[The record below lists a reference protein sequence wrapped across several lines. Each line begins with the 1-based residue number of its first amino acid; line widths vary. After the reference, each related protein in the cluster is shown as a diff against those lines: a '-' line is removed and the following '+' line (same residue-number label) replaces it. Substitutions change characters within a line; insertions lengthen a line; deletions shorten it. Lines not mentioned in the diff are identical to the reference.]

1 MRYEKILGRYL
12 LTYLGI
18 CYVMYL
24 MMYILYISVTSVL
37 EFEGAELM
45 GCRFLATHKSIWWLY
60 FVGMTLDEFGLSHK
74 N

>member
-1 MRYEKILGRYL
+1 
-12 LTYLGI
+12 
-18 CYVMYL
+18 MYL
-24 MMYILYISVTSVL
+24 MMYILYISVTSVF

-45 GCRFLATHKSIWWLY
+45 GCRFLANHKSIWWLY